1 MSDLNKELIEQLIQR
16 IDLLEKAM
24 KKQKKSK
31 MADKDYDGDG
41 KIESGTEE
49 YMGSRDK
56 AIKKAMGKKIEEA
69 LDRVGGNV
77 NLNSPSIRSL
87 ASKIEKSDMVNK
99 VLNKLNEGTDMNRK
113 SFRDHGTKI
122 QLSENIVFGGFP
134 RVIKEGEESE
144 SLAQSSG
151 NPHGELEKHIGT
163 LSNFGQQLHKGNHPN
178 RERFGKALNAFMDGN
193 FNNADELIAMGADPA
208 AVGNYIKI
216 KTSPEYK
223 AQMTKVQSEIKPE
236 SMGYGRPGSGS
247 RYTGD

>member
-1 MSDLNKELIEQLIQR
+1 MSDLNKELIEQLLQR

-24 KKQKKSK
+24 KKSKKAK
-31 MADKDYDGDG
+31 RDYDGDG

-87 ASKIEKSDMVNK
+87 ASKIEKSDLVDR
-99 VLNKLNEGTDMNRK
+99 VLNKLNEGTNMNRK
-113 SFRDHGTKI
+113 SFRDQGTKI

-134 RVIKEGEESE
+134 RVLKEGEESE

-151 NPHGELEKHIGT
+151 SIRSELEKHMNT
-163 LSNFGQQLHKGNHPN
+163 LSNFGQQLHKSDHPN
-178 RERFGKALNAFMDGN
+178 RVRFGKTLNAFMDGN

-223 AQMTKVQSEIKPE
+223 AELAKTKSEISPE

>member
-1 MSDLNKELIEQLIQR
+1 MSDLNNELIEQLLHR

-24 KKQKKSK
+24 KKSKKAK
-31 MADKDYDGDG
+31 KDYDGDG
-41 KIESGTEE
+41 KIESGTKE
-49 YMGSRDK
+49 YKGSRDK
-56 AIKKAMGKKIEEA
+56 AIKKAMAKKIEEA
-69 LDRVGGNV
+69 LDCVGGNV

-87 ASKIEKSDMVNK
+87 ASKIKKSDMVDR

-151 NPHGELEKHIGT
+151 NTHGELEKHIGT
-163 LSNFGQQLHKGNHPN
+163 LSNFGQQLHKANHPN
-178 RERFGKALNAFMDGN
+178 RERFGKALNGFMDGN
-193 FNNADELIAMGADPA
+193 FNNADELIAMGADPI

-223 AQMTKVQSEIKPE
+223 AQMAKVKSEISPE
-236 SMGYGRPGSGS
+236 SVGYGKPGSGS
-247 RYTGD
+247 GDTGD

>member
-1 MSDLNKELIEQLIQR
+1 MSDLNNELIEQLLQR
-16 IDLLEKAM
+16 IDLLEKAV
-24 KKQKKSK
+24 KKSK
-31 MADKDYDGDG
+31 KAKRDYDGDG
-41 KIESGTEE
+41 KVESGTEE

-56 AIKKAMGKKIEEA
+56 AIKKAMGKRIEEA

-87 ASKIEKSDMVNK
+87 ASKIEKSDIVDR
-99 VLNKLNEGTDMNRK
+99 VINKLNEGTDMNRK
-113 SFRDHGTKI
+113 SFRDQGTKI

-151 NPHGELEKHIGT
+151 TIRGELEKHLGA
-163 LSNFGQQLHKGNHPN
+163 LSNFGQQLHKANHPN
-178 RERFGKALNAFMDGN
+178 RVRFGKTLGAFTDGN
-193 FNNADELIAMGADPA
+193 FNMADELIAMGADPA

-216 KTSPEYK
+216 RTSPEYK
-223 AQMTKVQSEIKPE
+223 SEMAKAQADITPE

>member
-1 MSDLNKELIEQLIQR
+1 MSDLNNELIEQLLQR

-24 KKQKKSK
+24 KKSKKAK
-31 MADKDYDGDG
+31 KDYDGDG
-41 KIESGTEE
+41 EIESGTEE

-87 ASKIEKSDMVNK
+87 ASKIEKSDMVDK

-134 RVIKEGEESE
+134 RVLKEGEESE
-144 SLAQSSG
+144 SLAPSSG
-151 NPHGELEKHIGT
+151 SIRGELEKHMSVINRHGEM
-163 LSNFGQQLHKGNHPN
+163 LHKTNHPH
-178 RERFGKALNAFMDGN
+178 RQKFGKMWSEFSQGKFDNAN
-193 FNNADELIAMGADPA
+193 ELIEMGADPT

-216 KTSPEYK
+216 RTSPEYK
-223 AQMTKVQSEIKPE
+223 AYMAKVQSEISPE

-247 RYTGD
+247 RYTAD

>member
-1 MSDLNKELIEQLIQR
+1 MSDLNNELIEQLLQR

-24 KKQKKSK
+24 KKSKKAK
-31 MADKDYDGDG
+31 KDYDGDG

-87 ASKIEKSDMVNK
+87 ASKIEKTDMVDK

-113 SFRDHGTKI
+113 SFRDQGTKI

-134 RVIKEGEESE
+134 RVLKEGEESE
-144 SLAQSSG
+144 SLAPSSG
-151 NPHGELEKHIGT
+151 NPHGELEKHIEI

-223 AQMTKVQSEIKPE
+223 AQMAKVQSEIKPE

>member
-1 MSDLNKELIEQLIQR
+1 MSDLNNELIEQLLQR

-24 KKQKKSK
+24 KKSKKAK
-31 MADKDYDGDG
+31 KDYDGDG

-87 ASKIEKSDMVNK
+87 ASKIEKTDMVDK

-134 RVIKEGEESE
+134 RVLSE
-144 SLAQSSG
+144 SIR
-151 NPHGELEKHIGT
+151 GELEKHMSVINRHGEM
-163 LSNFGQQLHKGNHPN
+163 LHKTNHPH
-178 RERFGKALNAFMDGN
+178 REKFGKMWSEFSQGKFDNAN
-193 FNNADELIAMGADPA
+193 ELIEMGADPA

-223 AQMTKVQSEIKPE
+223 AYMTKVQSEISPE

-247 RYTGD
+247 RDTGD

>member
-1 MSDLNKELIEQLIQR
+1 MSDLNNELIEQLLQR

-24 KKQKKSK
+24 KKSKKAK
-31 MADKDYDGDG
+31 KDYDGDS

-49 YMGSRDK
+49 YMGSKDK

-87 ASKIEKSDMVNK
+87 ASKIEHTGMVDK
-99 VLNKLNEGTDMNRK
+99 VMNKLNEGTDMNKK
-113 SFRDHGTKI
+113 SFRDKGTKI

-134 RVIKEGEESE
+134 RLLKEGEESE
-144 SLAQSSG
+144 SLATSSG
-151 NPHGELEKHIGT
+151 SIRGELEKHLGS
-163 LSNFGQQLHKGNHPN
+163 LSNFSDQLHKSNHPN
-178 RERFGKALNAFMDGN
+178 RTRFGKALNAFTDGN

-216 KTSPEYK
+216 RTSPEYK
-223 AQMTKVQSEIKPE
+223 AEMEKALAERTPE
-236 SMGYGRPGSGS
+236 SMGYGRPGSPS
-247 RYTGD
+247 RRTGD

>member
-1 MSDLNKELIEQLIQR
+1 MSDLNKELIEQLLQR

-24 KKQKKSK
+24 KKHKKSK
-31 MADKDYDGDG
+31 KADKDYDGDG
-41 KIESGTEE
+41 EIESGTEE

-87 ASKIEKSDMVNK
+87 ASKIEKTDMVDK
-99 VLNKLNEGTDMNRK
+99 VLNKLNEGTDINRK
-113 SFRDHGTKI
+113 SFRDRGTKI

-151 NPHGELEKHIGT
+151 SIRSELEKHMGT
-163 LSNFGQQLHKGNHPN
+163 LSNFGQQLHKSDHPN
-178 RERFGKALNAFMDGN
+178 RVKFGKTLGAFMDGN
-193 FNNADELIAMGADPA
+193 FNHADELIAMGADPA

-223 AQMTKVQSEIKPE
+223 AEMEKIKANISPE